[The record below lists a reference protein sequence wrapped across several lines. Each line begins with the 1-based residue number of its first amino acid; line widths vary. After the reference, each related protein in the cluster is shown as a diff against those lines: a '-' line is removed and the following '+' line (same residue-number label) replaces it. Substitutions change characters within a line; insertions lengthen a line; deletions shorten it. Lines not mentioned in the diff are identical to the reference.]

1 MEKTVLITGASRGIG
16 AGCALLFAK
25 HGYNV
30 AVHYNKSEKQ
40 ALEIKAQAE
49 SSGVL
54 AAAFQA
60 DVSDS
65 AQVNRMTASV
75 LNTFGRIDIL
85 VNNAGIAQQ
94 KLLPDITD
102 KDWQAMLGT
111 NLSGM
116 FYCCRAVLPHMLREH
131 RGAIVNIASMWG
143 ITGASCEVH
152 YSAAKGGAVT
162 LTKALAKEVAPSG
175 IRVNCVCPGVIQTE
189 MNAQLSGEALE
200 ELKAETPLGRLGTPL
215 DVAKAV
221 CFLAEEEHSP
231 FITGQ
236 VLGVDGGFNV

>member
-16 AGCALLFAK
+16 ASCALLFAK

-40 ALEIKAQAE
+40 ALQVKAQAE
-49 SSGVL
+49 SFGVS

-65 AQVNRMTASV
+65 AQVNRMAAGV
-75 LNTFGRIDIL
+75 LKTFGRIDVL

-102 KDWQAMLGT
+102 NDWQAMLGT

-116 FYCCRAVLPHMLREH
+116 FYCCRAVLPHMIREH

-162 LTKALAKEVAPSG
+162 MTRALAKEVAPSG

-189 MNAQLSGEALE
+189 MNAHLSGETLD
-200 ELKAETPLGRLGTPL
+200 ELKAETPLGRLGTPA

-221 CFLAEEEHSP
+221 CFLAEEEHSS

-236 VLGVDGGFNV
+236 VISVDGGFAV